1 MLWNLD
7 EVYKA
12 LDIKKKINENFLFN
26 EISID
31 SRKINKKSLF
41 IPIKGKNYDGHKF
54 IDSVAR
60 KGVKACLIEKKK
72 KHLIKIKKFFSLK

>member
-26 EISID
+26 EVSID
-31 SRKINKKSLF
+31 SRKINKK
-41 IPIKGKNYDGHKF
+41 K
-54 IDSVAR
+54 
-60 KGVKACLIEKKK
+60 
-72 KHLIKIKKFFSLK
+72 

>member
-31 SRKINKKSLF
+31 SKR
-41 IPIKGKNYDGHKF
+41 
-54 IDSVAR
+54 
-60 KGVKACLIEKKK
+60 
-72 KHLIKIKKFFSLK
+72 LIKNLFSYQSKERIMMVINS

>member
-26 EISID
+26 DISID

-41 IPIKGKNYDGHKF
+41 IPIEGKNYDGHKF

-72 KHLIKIKKFFSLK
+72 NI

>member
-12 LDIKKKINENFLFN
+12 LDIKKKVNKNFLFN

-31 SRKINKKSLF
+31 SREINKKALF

-54 IDSVAR
+54 IDTV
-60 KGVKACLIEKKK
+60 
-72 KHLIKIKKFFSLK
+72 